1 MGLPQEK
8 VSNITASNKN
18 LPHVIKLLQICQKQQ
33 NIAAFVMTENPTW
46 KSGTAHTPRVYTHI
60 HKLHNNTIN
69 NQQQLKR
76 IVSTKIP
83 RLLHMN
89 NHWQYY

>member
-33 NIAAFVMTENPTW
+33 NIAAFVMTENPT
-46 KSGTAHTPRVYTHI
+46 
-60 HKLHNNTIN
+60 
-69 NQQQLKR
+69 
-76 IVSTKIP
+76 
-83 RLLHMN
+83 
-89 NHWQYY
+89 